1 MDDASSQQRAAAIA
15 FEARN
20 MTTFEYPREEFLAP
34 SDTLRGYDRW
44 SLSYDTETNPVIAAT
59 AWVLDH
65 APLGCA
71 DQEVVELGC
80 GTGRNIGRV
89 IGDGAR
95 SYVGVDGSYGM
106 LNMASMNV
114 ADQRVSFVAQDL
126 MTPWKPTK
134 QFDLGMIVL
143 LLEHMPMLD
152 VLFESLARAIKPGGR
167 VRIVDLHPE
176 RIVTGS
182 FAHFREGVTE
192 VRFASVAHPVGAICA
207 ALDGAGFD
215 VVRRDWLAAD
225 ALVGAVPSLA
235 RHRGLKLLIDLKATR
250 RK

>member
-1 MDDASSQQRAAAIA
+1 MP
-15 FEARN
+15 N
-20 MTTFEYPREEFLAP
+20 YEYPREEFLAP
-34 SDTLRGYDRW
+34 SETLHGYDRW
-44 SLSYDTETNPVIAAT
+44 SMSYDNGENPVIAAT
-59 AWVLDH
+59 SWVLDH

-71 DQEVVELGC
+71 DAEVVELGC
-80 GTGRNIGRV
+80 GTGRNVARV
-89 IGDGAR
+89 LGEGAR

-106 LNMASMNV
+106 LNMAQVNV
-114 ADQRVSFVAQDL
+114 KDTRVSFVAQDL
-126 MTPWKPTK
+126 MTPWKPAK
-134 QFDLGMIVL
+134 HFDYGLVVL
-143 LLEHMPMLD
+143 VLEHMATLD
-152 VLFESLARAIKPGGR
+152 TLFESLARALRPGGR

-176 RIVTGS
+176 RIVAGS

-235 RHRGLKLLIDLKATR
+235 KHRGQKLLIDLKATR
-250 RK
+250 RR

>member
-1 MDDASSQQRAAAIA
+1 LIGRAILACYDT
-15 FEARN
+15 RR
-20 MTTFEYPREEFLAP
+20 MTTIDYPREEFLAP
-34 SDTLRGYDRW
+34 NDTLAGYDRW
-44 SLSYDTETNPVIAAT
+44 ATSYDHETNAVIAAT
-59 AWVLDH
+59 SWVLDH

-71 DQEVVELGC
+71 DADVIELGC
-80 GTGRNIGRV
+80 GTGRNVGRV
-89 IGDGAR
+89 IGEGAR
-95 SYVGVDGSYGM
+95 SYLGVDGSYGM
-106 LNMASMNV
+106 LNIAGGNV
-114 ADQRVSFVAQDL
+114 RDPRVSFVATDL
-126 MTPWKPTK
+126 RAPWKPAK
-134 QFDLGMIVL
+134 HFDYGLVVL
-143 LLEHMPMLD
+143 VLEHIPTLD
-152 VLFESLARAIKPGGR
+152 VLFETLARSIKPGGR

-235 RHRGLKLLIDLKATR
+235 KHRGQKLLIDLKATR
-250 RK
+250 RR